1 MYHSSTVYERATNF
15 LNGRGSP
22 RHDEVPHSRAAARG
36 RREEQ
41 ALDASG
47 QRGDRAERGPA
58 AARPTPGQ
66 RSAPERS
73 DPGED
78 SWPFG
83 RPRYV
88 FPPAGR
94 AVRDA
99 KQEQRIAE
107 HIQRHKERGAR
118 PPRDR
123 GLSRDEIVRTA
134 IAVADAEGPEAISM
148 RRIARELRA
157 GPMSLYWYVSSKE
170 ELLDLMLE
178 SLEAEVEAPE
188 PTGDWRADLRVFANQ
203 MRAVLNRHPWAL
215 EFIGSRPPTGPN
227 DARNLERLLGILAG
241 LGLDPRPTMDLLGTI
256 ATYVLGAVIQEGREI
271 RTHREQEKAEAG
283 RTSEELDAERERYR
297 DWFRASGQYPQ
308 IARLIESGIDPDD
321 PATRDERFEFGLDV
335 LLNGIAAQV
344 HASPPPPPAQP
355 LPPQPPPAR
364 PGPGRAAPA
373 AP

>member
-1 MYHSSTVYERATNF
+1 M
-15 LNGRGSP
+15 
-22 RHDEVPHSRAAARG
+22 
-36 RREEQ
+36 
-41 ALDASG
+41 DASG
-47 QRGDRAERGPA
+47 QRGDRADRAEGAPA
-58 AARPTPGQ
+58 AARPKPG
-66 RSAPERS
+66 RRAVPERTE
-73 DPGED
+73 PGPD

-83 RPRYV
+83 RPRWV
-88 FPPAGR
+88 FPPPGR
-94 AVRDA
+94 AVRDE
-99 KQEQRIAE
+99 KHEQRLAE
-107 HIQRHKERGAR
+107 HVQWHKERGRRA
-118 PPRDR
+118 PRDR

-148 RRIARELRA
+148 RRIARELHA
-157 GPMSLYWYVSSKE
+157 GVMSLYWYVGSKE

-188 PTGDWRADLRVFANQ
+188 PTGDWRADLRVFAHQ
-203 MRAVLNRHPWAL
+203 MRTVLSRHPWAL

-335 LLNGIAAQV
+335 LLDGIAAQL

-355 LPPQPPPAR
+355 PPAQPPPAQ
-364 PGPGRAAPA
+364 PGPGRAGPEAP
-373 AP
+373 